1 MPEKNQK
8 KSLAKRCAHLLQS
21 SGWQVEIDEQ
31 KERTRKVEKD
41 GDFRCIDGRL
51 PIKKDK
57 FKIGVAWPGGVIGVA
72 VMKYGHLDPQKALEK
87 AVADI
92 KTLNLKA
99 TIHGDEHHHESGCGF
114 FGLVKKA
121 GFSTIIANW
130 LSWQELAPEEA
141 VGIVKAAGGE
151 YRVLEG
157 EHEEEELVV
166 NLRAGETPKING
178 RKFTL
183 DLWVAKQLRVSQDE
197 VLKVVSETIHQLKPS
212 VTKAKIL
219 I

>member
-8 KSLAKRCAHLLQS
+8 RLSAERYVIFLQS
-21 SGWQVEIDEQ
+21 LGWQVEIDGSKGETQ
-31 KERTRKVEKD
+31 KAEKD

-51 PIKKDK
+51 ALGNDK
-57 FKIGVAWPGGVIGVA
+57 FKAGVAWPGGVIGVA
-72 VMKYGHLDPQKALEK
+72 VMKYGHLAPQEALKK

-121 GFSTIIANW
+121 GFPTIIANW
-130 LSWQELAPEEA
+130 LTWQELSAEEA
-141 VGIVKAAGGE
+141 VGTVKAAGGE

-166 NLRAGETPKING
+166 NLRTGETPTING

-183 DLWVAKQLRVSQDE
+183 DLWVASQLGISQDE
-197 VLKVVSETIHQLKPS
+197 VLKVVAETIHQLKPG

>member
-1 MPEKNQK
+1 MPEKDRK
-8 KSLAKRCAHLLQS
+8 KSLAEWCAQLLQS
-21 SGWQVEIDEQ
+21 SGWQVEIMEPRG
-31 KERTRKVEKD
+31 ETEKAEED

-51 PIKKDK
+51 AVEKDK
-57 FKIGVAWPGGVIGVA
+57 FKAGVAWPGGVIGVA
-72 VMKYGHLDPQKALEK
+72 VMKYGHLDPQEALKK
-87 AVADI
+87 AVVDI
-92 KTLNLKA
+92 KALNLKA

-121 GFSTIIANW
+121 SLPSLVVDW
-130 LSWQELAPEEA
+130 LPWQELSADEA
-141 VGIVKAAGGE
+141 VATVKTAGGE

-183 DLWVAKQLRVSQDE
+183 DLWVADQLGISQSQA
-197 VLKVVSETIHQLKPS
+197 LKVVAETIRQLKPS
-212 VTKAKIL
+212 VTRAKIF